1 MSATDHPSRSPSAG
15 SSLKSLLGFI
25 VLVAA
30 VIVAATAWQDLQARD
45 VALRNAQTAV
55 GNLTSSVDRQAEDA
69 IQQADNVL
77 IELSERVAEDGLA
90 AANRERLSRLMR
102 RHVQAQEGL
111 QGLFVYDEH
120 GDWMATSFGER
131 GDHPNNSDRNYFIY
145 HRDHP
150 DTGVHISPV
159 VSSRTTGEAI
169 IPVSRRLEH
178 ADGSF
183 AGVVLATIPVSYFET
198 FFHRLS
204 LDSQGVIFLA
214 MRDGTILVRRPAG
227 SPGQAQTLINGEI
240 FSRYLP
246 LARQGTAMVTSV
258 VDGVTRLYAYSESE
272 QLPLVVAAG
281 LSREAILAD
290 WKLDVYRDTLL
301 VSAVLL
307 VLCLLGS
314 VLYRQVRQAER
325 AKTRLADAYMELE
338 SLAQSD
344 SLTGLANR
352 RRFDA
357 ALQVEFARALRNR
370 TSLAVI
376 LFDIDL
382 FKQYNDAYG
391 HVGGDDCLRQVA
403 EIIQR
408 FVRRPADMAARYG
421 GEEFVVLLPDTD
433 IAGALTVAEQ
443 IRYAVSEAG
452 LAHRASP
459 LGRVSISGGV
469 HAVDRVAATTAMGL
483 LETADAALYLAK
495 QNGRN
500 RVCQEA
506 DRPTASVVKLP
517 TRG

>member
-1 MSATDHPSRSPSAG
+1 MPTSTAAPRTTSG
-15 SSLKSLLGFI
+15 SSSLRSLLGFI
-25 VLVAA
+25 VLVS
-30 VIVAATAWQDLQARD
+30 VVLVAATTWQDLQARD

-55 GNLTSSVDRQAEDA
+55 GNLTNSVDRQAEDA

-77 IELSERVAEDGLA
+77 IELAERVVEDGLA
-90 AANRERLSRLMR
+90 PVQQERLSRLMR
-102 RHVQAQEGL
+102 RHVQAQDGL
-111 QGLFVYDEH
+111 QGLFVYDEQ
-120 GDWMATSFGER
+120 GNWMATSFGER
-131 GDHPNNSDRNYFIY
+131 GDHPNNSDRNYFVF
-145 HRDHP
+145 HREHTDK
-150 DTGVHISPV
+150 GVHISPV
-159 VSSRTTGEAI
+159 VVSRTTGEPV

-183 AGVVLATIPVSYFET
+183 AGVVLATIPVSYFES
-198 FFHRLS
+198 FFHRLF
-204 LDSQGVIFLA
+204 LDEQGVIFLA
-214 MRDGTILVRRPAG
+214 MRDGTILVRRPANTP
-227 SPGQAQTLINGEI
+227 SQTQTLINGEI

-246 LARQGTAMVTSV
+246 QARQGTAMVTSV
-258 VDGVTRLYAYSESE
+258 VDGVTRLYGYNESDHFA
-272 QLPLVVAAG
+272 LVVAAG
-281 LSREAILAD
+281 LSRDSILAD
-290 WKLDVYRDTLL
+290 WRLDAYRDALL
-301 VSAVLL
+301 VSAVIAALGLL
-307 VLCLLGS
+307 ASL
-314 VLYRQVRQAER
+314 LYRQVRRAER
-325 AKTRLADAYMELE
+325 AKSQLADAYRELE

-357 ALQVEFARALRNR
+357 ALHVEFARALRNR
-370 TSLAVI
+370 TSLAVV

-403 EIIQR
+403 AIIR
-408 FVRRPADMAARYG
+408 CFVRRPTDVAARYG

-433 IAGALTVAEQ
+433 IAGALAVAEQ

-452 LAHRASP
+452 LAHRGSP

-469 HAVDRVAATTAMGL
+469 HAIQRSNASTALAL

-506 DRPTASVVKLP
+506 DRPAASVVKLP